1 MIDVS
6 PESHTFLHREYIYIY
21 TYNLFIERKK
31 NKGTVIKYLWNN
43 WTMTIF
49 SSSVDNEGIMCL
61 YELNQYSPESVDN
74 GKFFNQVMSISTA
87 CCNFHNFLNQTF
99 PGYFF
104 HWPNSFTSKPFLRH
118 PFKLARH
125 HAALFKL
132 NYKLLRNV
140 FNLFLYSLQLI
151 INPIQHELYSHKY
164 GKDSW
169 TSCSFTTHIQRIL
182 IHIKPFFSSSISMN
196 SLDLTWDTQP

>member
-1 MIDVS
+1 
-6 PESHTFLHREYIYIY
+6 
-21 TYNLFIERKK
+21 
-31 NKGTVIKYLWNN
+31 
-43 WTMTIF
+43 MTIF

-104 HWPNSFTSKPFLRH
+104 HWPNSFNSKSFLRH

-125 HAALFKL
+125 HAMPHFL
-132 NYKLLRNV
+132 N
-140 FNLFLYSLQLI
+140 
-151 INPIQHELYSHKY
+151 
-164 GKDSW
+164 
-169 TSCSFTTHIQRIL
+169 
-182 IHIKPFFSSSISMN
+182 
-196 SLDLTWDTQP
+196 